1 MELHVFFS
9 LMFVIYSGLVDAV
22 ASAVSI
28 SEFPTVSSAP
38 LRHVRS
44 KRCSCSSFLDKECVY
59 FCHLDIIWIN
69 TPERTVSYGLGSP
82 PRRKR
87 SLQESVLDTL
97 VDTRPRCKCSNMKD
111 NKCLDLCQPKTD
123 LRMPPPQ
130 EKLEN
135 FREISTGCAGKQ
147 CIHNLAANKRKI
159 KRLKY
164 RSHSSTLALT
174 ASAKLKTRLLLE
186 KWRKGWSNRSKMW
199 ESLMAAS

>member
-1 MELHVFFS
+1 MELRVFFS
-9 LMFVIYSGLVDAV
+9 LMFVMYSGLLDAV

-28 SEFPTVSSAP
+28 SELPTVSSAP

-87 SLQESVLDTL
+87 SLQESGLDTL
-97 VDTRPRCKCSNMKD
+97 VATSPRCKCSNMKD
-111 NKCLDLCQPKTD
+111 KKCLDLCQPQTE
-123 LRMPPPQ
+123 LRMPPPP

-135 FREISTGCAGKQ
+135 IQEKSMDCAGKK
-147 CIHNLAANKRKI
+147 CIYNLAANNRNI

-164 RSHSSTLALT
+164 RSHTSTLALI
-174 ASAKLKTRLLLE
+174 ANDKLKTRLLLE
-186 KWRKGWSNRSKMW
+186 KWRKGWSNRSKIW

>member
-1 MELHVFFS
+1 MELRVFFS
-9 LMFVIYSGLVDAV
+9 LIFVIYSGLLDTV
-22 ASAVSI
+22 ASVVSI

-38 LRHVRS
+38 LRRVRS

-87 SLQESVLDTL
+87 SLQESVLGTL
-97 VDTRPRCKCSNMKD
+97 LDTRPRCKCSNMKD
-111 NKCLDLCQPKTD
+111 KKCLDLCQPETD
-123 LRMPPPQ
+123 LRTPPPQ

-135 FREISTGCAGKQ
+135 VQENNMDCTGKQ
-147 CIHNLAANKRKI
+147 CIYKLAANNRNI

-164 RSHSSTLALT
+164 RSHSSTLALI
-174 ASAKLKTRLLLE
+174 ANSKLKTRLLLE
-186 KWRKGWSNRSKMW
+186 KWSKGWSNRSKIW
-199 ESLMAAS
+199 DSLMAAS